1 MPRQEKVEIPP
12 DPSRFHWHWDL
23 QGGFISHFDSESKTQ
38 SISES
43 RLRMLMAS
51 PWPRT
56 SLATAPSALGGL
68 FKVYKGGARQAWEA
82 PMGDLVA
89 SGHHQHQPSLIIKY
103 RESYQKKL

>member
-12 DPSRFHWHWDL
+12 DPIDPIGTGTSKWFH
-23 QGGFISHFDSESKTQ
+23 Q
-38 SISES
+38 S
-43 RLRMLMAS
+43 
-51 PWPRT
+51 

-68 FKVYKGGARQAWEA
+68 FKVYKGGARQAWEV
-82 PMGDLVA
+82 PMGELVA